1 MTITCEFCG
10 ERPMRTILLGALACH
25 ECHRDVLAWRE
36 GRRRETEGEEGDD
49 VSRGP
54 GLLMRKIV
62 AELEGA
68 ENKSASRAELE
79 DALCPLG
86 FRSDNILRAVRTL
99 HSLRVAYY
107 QEGRFPE
114 TSRVSIPQPVE
125 NPLSNEEVFALIDKM
140 MDRS

>member
-1 MTITCEFCG
+1 MTVMCEFCK
-10 ERPMRTILLGALACH
+10 ERPMRTLLHGAMACL
-25 ECHRDVLAWRE
+25 ECRDEVLNWSEKAKLDE
-36 GRRRETEGEEGDD
+36 EGETDEM
-49 VSRGP
+49 SRGP
-54 GLLMRKIV
+54 GYCMRRVKDEV
-62 AELEGA
+62 EKAG
-68 ENKSASRAELE
+68 NKSMTRRELE
-79 DALCPLG
+79 DVLCGEEG
-86 FRSDNILRAVRTL
+86 FRSDNVLRSIRTL